1 MLKILT
7 QIFDISN
14 KIRAYN
20 VRDLDPNF
28 GNVNQNSINF
38 EQNVQNFDDQT
49 ARDFDQNVGDL

>member
-1 MLKILT
+1 MLEILT

-14 KIRAYN
+14 KISAYN
-20 VRDLDPNF
+20 LRDLNLNF
-28 GNVNQNSINF
+28 GNFHQTSINF